1 MVSLGDFIRVMYVCK
16 MAIKLVS
23 DIDFDFIVTVEIMV
37 PSS

>member
-1 MVSLGDFIRVMYVCK
+1 MVSLGDFIRVMYVRK

-23 DIDFDFIVTVEIMV
+23 DIDFDFIVAVEIMV